1 MKLERLRTLRIKHHL
16 TQAHIAKVLHISQ
29 RCYSY
34 YETGVRNIPVE
45 NTDGIMRLLSR
56 VNGLYCRTDE
66 LNFPVCSLL
75 FLSIYAA
82 SLLHG
87 SAVRLSLHLPVTISS
102 PFHIIKG
109 EAILWQ

>member
-45 NTDGIMRLLSR
+45 TLMELCDYYHVSMDYIVG
-56 VNGLYCRTDE
+56 RT
-66 LNFPVCSLL
+66 N
-75 FLSIYAA
+75 
-82 SLLHG
+82 
-87 SAVRLSLHLPVTISS
+87 
-102 PFHIIKG
+102 
-109 EAILWQ
+109 

>member
-1 MKLERLRTLRIKHHL
+1 
-16 TQAHIAKVLHISQ
+16 
-29 RCYSY
+29 
-34 YETGVRNIPVE
+34 
-45 NTDGIMRLLSR
+45 MRLLSR

-109 EAILWQ
+109 GGDIMAVIKEFTIGKATVAIHDDFCKTKTPEQIGRAHV